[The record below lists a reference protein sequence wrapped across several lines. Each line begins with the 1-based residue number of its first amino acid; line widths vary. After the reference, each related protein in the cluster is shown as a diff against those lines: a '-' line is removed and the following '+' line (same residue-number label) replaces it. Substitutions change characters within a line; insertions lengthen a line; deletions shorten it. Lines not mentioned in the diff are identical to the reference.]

1 MEFAALLNDLKHEHN
16 WAILE
21 VSHDLDLVSKYCDS
35 VICLNR
41 RVIIMNLAEVL
52 SLFSLP
58 FMQRAVIGGVLLG
71 ILGGILGS
79 FLILRRLSLFGD
91 TVGHSAMLGVVL
103 AALLGL
109 PSTWTL
115 IGFTVAFGLG
125 VIYLIDTTDLA
136 SDTVLCISLS
146 SSIALGTIGFSYLK
160 GYRGNLLSILFGDIL
175 AISNTDLI
183 LLVVLLAVTLAW
195 LAISLPEQILLTLN
209 SDLAIVGI
217 LLVNGFLVIPAA
229 SARLICQQFVPFIA
243 TAAGMGAF
251 SGVMGM
257 VISGAIDLPSGPSIV
272 LVQLLGFF
280 TLALY
285 CRKG

>member
-1 MEFAALLNDLKHEHN
+1 
-16 WAILE
+16 
-21 VSHDLDLVSKYCDS
+21 
-35 VICLNR
+35 
-41 RVIIMNLAEVL
+41 MNLPDVL

-58 FMQRAVIGGVLLG
+58 FMQRAILGGVLFG

-103 AALLGL
+103 AALLEL
-109 PSTWTL
+109 PSTGTL

-125 VIYLIDTTDLA
+125 VIYLIDKTDLG

-146 SSIALGTIGFSYLK
+146 GSVALGTIGFSYLK

-183 LLVVLLAVTLAW
+183 LLLLLLGVTLAW
-195 LAISLPEQILLTLN
+195 LIISLPEQILLTLN
-209 SDLAIVGI
+209 SDLAIVKGVPVRSHRYLFIILLAITIALTIRAVGI

-229 SARLICQQFVPFIA
+229 TARLICQQFVPFLA
-243 TAAGMGAF
+243 TAAGVGAL

-257 VISGAIDLPSGPSIV
+257 VISGAFDLPSGPSIV
-272 LVQLLGFF
+272 LVQLFGF
-280 TLALY
+280 LAVALC
-285 CRKG
+285 CRQG

>member
-1 MEFAALLNDLKHEHN
+1 
-16 WAILE
+16 
-21 VSHDLDLVSKYCDS
+21 
-35 VICLNR
+35 
-41 RVIIMNLAEVL
+41 MNLADFL

-58 FMQRAVIGGVLLG
+58 FMQRAVLGGVLFG

-103 AALLGL
+103 AALLEL

-125 VIYLIDTTDLA
+125 VIYLIDRTDLG

-146 SSIALGTIGFSYLK
+146 GSIALGTIGFSYLK

-183 LLVVLLAVTLAW
+183 LLLLLLGVTLAW
-195 LAISLPEQILLTLN
+195 LIISLPEQILLTLN
-209 SDLAIVGI
+209 NDLAIVKGIHVRSHRYLFIVLLAITIALTIRAVGI

-229 SARLICQQFVPFIA
+229 TARLICQQFVPFLT
-243 TAAGMGAF
+243 TAASMGAL

-257 VISGAIDLPSGPSIV
+257 VISGGFDLPSGPSIV
-272 LVQLLGFF
+272 LVQLFGF
-280 TLALY
+280 LVVALC
-285 CRKG
+285 CRQV

>member
-1 MEFAALLNDLKHEHN
+1 
-16 WAILE
+16 
-21 VSHDLDLVSKYCDS
+21 
-35 VICLNR
+35 
-41 RVIIMNLAEVL
+41 MNLADFL

-109 PSTWTL
+109 PTTWSI
-115 IGFTVAFGLG
+115 IGFTIAFGLG
-125 VIYLIDTTDLA
+125 VIYLVDRTNLG

-146 SSIALGTIGFSYLK
+146 GSIALGTIGFSYLE

-183 LLVVLLAVTLAW
+183 LLSLLLVGTLAW

-209 SDLAIVGI
+209 SDLALVKGVSVQSYRYFFIVLLAITIALTIRAVGI
-217 LLVNGFLVIPAA
+217 LLLNGFLVIPAA
-229 SARLICQQFVPFIA
+229 SARLICQQFVPFLA
-243 TAAGMGAF
+243 TAATIGAL
-251 SGVMGM
+251 SGVIGM
-257 VISGAIDLPSGPSIV
+257 IISGAIDLPSGPSIV
-272 LVQLLGFF
+272 LVQLFGFL
-280 TLALY
+280 TMVLWS
-285 CRKG
+285 RKN

>member
-1 MEFAALLNDLKHEHN
+1 
-16 WAILE
+16 
-21 VSHDLDLVSKYCDS
+21 
-35 VICLNR
+35 
-41 RVIIMNLAEVL
+41 MNLADVL

-58 FMQRAVIGGVLLG
+58 FMQRAVLGGVLLG

-103 AALLGL
+103 AALLEL
-109 PSTWTL
+109 PATWTL

-125 VIYLIDTTDLA
+125 VIYLIDRTDLG

-146 SSIALGTIGFSYLK
+146 GSIALGTIGFSYLK

-183 LLVVLLAVTLAW
+183 LLSLLLGVTLAW
-195 LAISLPEQILLTLN
+195 IIISLPEQILLTLN
-209 SDLAIVGI
+209 SDLALVKGVPVRSHRYFFIMLLAITIALTIRAVGI

-229 SARLICQQFVPFIA
+229 SARLICQ
-243 TAAGMGAF
+243 
-251 SGVMGM
+251 
-257 VISGAIDLPSGPSIV
+257 
-272 LVQLLGFF
+272 
-280 TLALY
+280 
-285 CRKG
+285 